1 MTARRLTGPVRLT
14 LGPELRDAIGGAWW
28 PYTSSMA
35 RELPGLIDALREPLG
50 EVIDIGVN
58 WSSLERVPDLDQ
70 LSRSGAVPLPG
81 QETRHHRVMT
91 VTGSTAQVH
100 LLIVPSD
107 TTKGLAVM
115 ILRTAAQLPI
125 LAIHQHTDA
134 FRTAA
139 TIVQAAR
146 AQHDKVAASTRTER
160 DAVAASAF
168 D

>member
-1 MTARRLTGPVRLT
+1 VTTRRLAGPVRLT
-14 LGPELRDAIGGAWW
+14 LGPELDDAIGGAWW
-28 PYTSSMA
+28 PYTASMA

-50 EVIDIGVN
+50 EIIDIGVN

-91 VTGSTAQVH
+91 ITGSTAQVH

-115 ILRTAAQLPI
+115 IMRNAAQLPI

-134 FRTAA
+134 FHTAA
-139 TIVQAAR
+139 SIVRAAR
-146 AQHDKVAASTRTER
+146 AQHAAVTASRTQHA
-160 DAVAASAF
+160 AVAASVA